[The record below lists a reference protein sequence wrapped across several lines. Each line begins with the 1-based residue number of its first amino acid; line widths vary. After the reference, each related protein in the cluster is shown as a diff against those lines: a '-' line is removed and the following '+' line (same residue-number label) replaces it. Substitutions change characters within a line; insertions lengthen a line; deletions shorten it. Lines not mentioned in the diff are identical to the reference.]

1 MPEHKQIL
9 LVANRTAISTPLL
22 EAVRARAMLGPSRF
36 HLLVPATPRGLHR
49 LVDPEAAGQEEAAGQ
64 LEAALPRLSEAAGS
78 EVGGEVGDSD
88 PVAAIS
94 DALHAGHFDEIIL
107 STLPRRV
114 SGWLRVDLPRKAGH
128 FGLPV
133 THVEA
138 DASEQAPTRA
148 A

>member
-1 MPEHKQIL
+1 MPEDKQIL
-9 LVANRTAISTPLL
+9 LVANRTAISPALL
-22 EAVRARAMLGPSRF
+22 EAVRSRAGSGPSRF
-36 HLLVPATPRGLHR
+36 HLVVPPTPRGLHR
-49 LVDPEAAGQEEAAGQ
+49 VVDPEAAGQEEAAEQ

-78 EVGGEVGDSD
+78 DVQGEVGDSD

-94 DALHAGHFDEIIL
+94 DALHAHDFDEIIL

-138 DASEQAPTRA
+138 PASEQAPQRA